1 MALSNH
7 IAIAGIHS
15 VRAALTHGGEG
26 VSGVWLEDRRHD
38 RRLAEIAALAH
49 ETGVVVRRV
58 MRAGLDD
65 AAAGANHQGVLA
77 WVRAPVALR
86 ETDLGAIFDNTQ
98 RPPLLL
104 ILDGV
109 QDPHNLGA
117 CLRTADAAGAQALIA
132 PKDKAVGLTAVA
144 CKVASGAARTIPYIQ
159 VTNLSRTVAGLKERG
174 IWLIGTAAE
183 ATAGLFETDLTG
195 PLALVLGGEG
205 KGLRRLTRERCD
217 LLVRLPML
225 GTVESLNVSVAA
237 GICLYEVLRQRRSIL
252 NHKGAEEKTTNH
264 ANFRG

>member
-1 MALSNH
+1 VICVIRMGSTNNR
-7 IAIAGIHS
+7 ITIAGIHS
-15 VRAALTHGGEG
+15 VRAALKHGGEG
-26 VSGVWLEDRRHD
+26 VLEVWLEDRGRD
-38 RRLAEIAALAH
+38 RCLAELAELAH
-49 ETGVVVRRV
+49 RAGVAVQRV
-58 MRAGLDD
+58 MRDGLDG
-65 AAAGANHQGVLA
+65 AAEGAHHQGVLA
-77 WVRAPVALR
+77 WVRTPAACG
-86 ETDLGAIFDNTQ
+86 EADLGAILDDAQ
-98 RPPLLL
+98 GGPLLL

-144 CKVASGAARTIPYIQ
+144 CKVASGAARTVPYVQ
-159 VTNLSRTVAGLKERG
+159 VTNLSRTIAGLKERG
-174 IWLIGTAAE
+174 IWLIGTAGE
-183 ATAGLFETDLTG
+183 AGADLFETDLTG

-237 GICLYEVLRQRRSIL
+237 GICLYETLRQRRDGL
-252 NHKGAEEKTTNH
+252 NPNSVKNA
-264 ANFRG
+264 